1 MENTLAVKI
10 EFTGF
15 VNSVKKFEWGTVYDI
30 AHPQMMKNQQGE
42 WEKSGTD
49 YFSVTGPEGFT
60 ENDKVTVVGNLKTKR
75 YDKQDGTKGMSLN
88 VRAESI
94 TMVEGVKRSEA
105 AIMETWPTAKI
116 GQAQE
121 IADESAP
128 F

>member
-1 MENTLAVKI
+1 MAIKI

-15 VNSVKKFEWGTVYDI
+15 VNSVKRFDWGIVYDI
-30 AHPQMMKNQQGE
+30 AHPQMTKNLEGK

-60 ENDKVTVVGNLKTKR
+60 ENDRVAVVGTLKTKR
-75 YDKQDGTKGMSLN
+75 YEKQDGTKGLSLN

-94 TMVEGVKRSEA
+94 TMVEGVKRNEA

-121 IADESAP
+121 LVDESAP

>member
-1 MENTLAVKI
+1 MEKTLAVKI

-15 VNSVKKFEWGTVYDI
+15 VNSVKKFDWGTVYDI
-30 AHPQMMKNQQGE
+30 AHPQMTKSQSGE

-60 ENDKVTVVGNLKTKR
+60 EHDRVTVIGNLKSKR
-75 YDKQDGTKGMSLN
+75 YEKLDGTKGMSLN
-88 VRAESI
+88 VRAETI
-94 TMVEGVKRSEA
+94 TMVDREKRNEA

-116 GQAQE
+116 GQAQ
-121 IADESAP
+121 ALVDESAP

>member
-1 MENTLAVKI
+1 MAVKI

-15 VNSVKKFEWGTVYDI
+15 VNKVKKFDWGTVYDMS
-30 AHPQMMKNQQGE
+30 HHQMTKNHQGE

-49 YFSVTGPEGFT
+49 YFSVTGPEGFA
-60 ENDKVTVVGNLKTKR
+60 ENDRVAVVGNLKSKR
-75 YDKQDGTKGMSLN
+75 WEKQDGTKGMSLN

-94 TMVEGVKRSEA
+94 TMVEGTKRKEA

-116 GQAQE
+116 GE
-121 IADESAP
+121 SKPLVDESAP

>member
-1 MENTLAVKI
+1 MAVKV

-15 VNSVKKFEWGTVYDI
+15 VNKVKKFDWGTVYDI
-30 AHPQMMKNQQGE
+30 AHPQMMKNQAGE

-60 ENDKVTVVGNLKTKR
+60 ENDRVTVVGNLKTKR
-75 YDKQDGTKGMSLN
+75 YEKQDGTKGMSLN
-88 VRAESI
+88 VRAETI
-94 TMVEGVKRSEA
+94 TMVEGVKRQEA
-105 AIMETWPTAKI
+105 AIMETWPTAQI

-121 IADESAP
+121 LVDESAP